1 MWVLRILARDDPE
14 LMQFSESIS
23 RHTRQSEVLGMDYWV
38 FVEGSDAVGVVSV
51 GKEPIQLIEPPGTP
65 VAILS
70 VVDPEKPS
78 RTIREFAEGALAKSR
93 ENSVDYALAIIN
105 HRHSEP
111 IKLFKE
117 FGFYELD
124 DAYRMFCSLEGNF
137 EPSEIL
143 QYIRLERCDMRRF
156 IELAAEFL
164 RGSADVMLGMA
175 LENFLKVSDE
185 FLDFY
190 YAAEEFYFADSN
202 GDTVGIINLNPKEG
216 LISNIGVDPGKRG
229 RGYGTQIML
238 FGLKALKD
246 RGCEKARLRVHVDNT
261 PAVRLYE
268 KLGFEKTDRYLTLI
282 WREREE

>member
-1 MWVLRILARDDPE
+1 MRTYSRDDPE
-14 LMQFSESIS
+14 LKQFSEQIS

-38 FVEGSDAVGVVSV
+38 FVEGSDPVGVVSV

-70 VVDPEKPS
+70 VVNPDKP
-78 RTIREFAEGALAKSR
+78 RRAIREFAEGALAKSR
-93 ENSVDYALAIIN
+93 ERSVEYALAIVN
-105 HRHSEP
+105 HRHSGP
-111 IKLFKE
+111 ISQFKE
-117 FGFYELD
+117 LGFRELD
-124 DAYRMFCSLEGNF
+124 DAYRMTCSLEGVF
-137 EPSEIL
+137 EPSDVL
-143 QYIRLERCDMRRF
+143 QYIRLERGEMRRF
-156 IELAAEFL
+156 IELAVEFL

-175 LENFLKVSDE
+175 LQNFLKVPDE

-190 YAAEEFYFADSN
+190 YETEEFYFADAN

-216 LISNIGVDPGKRG
+216 LISNIGVDPRKRG

-238 FGLKALKD
+238 FGLRTLKD

-268 KLGFEKTDRYLTLI
+268 KLGFEKTDRYSTLI
-282 WREREE
+282 WRE

>member
-1 MWVLRILARDDPE
+1 MRIFARDDPE
-14 LMQFSESIS
+14 LRQFSERIS
-23 RHTRQSEVLGMDYWV
+23 RHTRQSEVMGMDYWV
-38 FVEGSDAVGVVSV
+38 FVEGSDPVGVVSV

-70 VVDPEKPS
+70 LVDPKKPS
-78 RTIREFAEGALAKSR
+78 RTIREFTEEAMAKMR

-117 FGFYELD
+117 FGFHELD
-124 DAYRMFCSLEGNF
+124 DAFRMTCSLKGNF
-137 EPSEIL
+137 EPSDIL
-143 QYIRLERCDMRRF
+143 QYIRLERGDMRRF
-156 IELAAEFL
+156 IELSVEFL
-164 RGSADVMLGMA
+164 RGSADVMLGIA
-175 LENFLKVSDE
+175 LGNFLKVSDE

-190 YAAEEFYFADSN
+190 YATEEFYFADAN

-216 LISNIGVDPGKRG
+216 LISNIGVDPEKRG

-238 FGLKALKD
+238 FGLKALKG

-268 KLGFEKTDRYLTLI
+268 KLGFEKTDRYSTLI